1 MTISFWVSVRR
12 NAHAAIVAVDVY
24 AFNATLL
31 LCFVIYIRVLQLV
44 VVRSCTALAAGWC
57 YAHGTYGEGHLNLSQ
72 GFVWVTLCNACSQ
85 GENY

>member
-1 MTISFWVSVRR
+1 
-12 NAHAAIVAVDVY
+12 VDVRWVRVP
-24 AFNATLL
+24 LL
-31 LCFVIYIRVLQLV
+31 SSLTFALHSFGFILLPLLHDRVLQLV